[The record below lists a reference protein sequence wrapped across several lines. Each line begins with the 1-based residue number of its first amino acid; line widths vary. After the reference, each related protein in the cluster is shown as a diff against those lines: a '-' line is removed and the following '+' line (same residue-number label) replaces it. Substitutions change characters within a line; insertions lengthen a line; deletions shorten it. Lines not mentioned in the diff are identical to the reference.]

1 MESNL
6 FLTYMGDLM
15 AHKTDHSKNTLWYSS
30 TKLVFTKKKKKETR
44 RFIFLSFSFDFL
56 FLFLSQINK
65 TDLIFFLHYSYFH
78 SFFSKHTNYKSLRSH
93 DLRYSKLWAIT
104 IIQIHLSIEAISLMV
119 YIRTSYVFCF
129 GNLNPY
135 EIYGI
140 ITIH

>member
-1 MESNL
+1 MRKIHIYFN
-6 FLTYMGDLM
+6 FLWIC
-15 AHKTDHSKNTLWYSS
+15 AEI
-30 TKLVFTKKKKKETR
+30 KLVFIYKKETR
-44 RFIFLSFSFDFL
+44 RFIFLSFSFVFL

-65 TDLIFFLHYSYFH
+65 SDLILFFLHYSYFH

>member
-15 AHKTDHSKNTLWYSS
+15 AHKTDLSKNTLWYSS

-65 TDLIFFLHYSYFH
+65 RDLIFFFTLLLFPFLFLKTYKLQVFAIAWFKIFETLSNNYNTNPLINWSYI
-78 SFFSKHTNYKSLRSH
+78 SNGIYKNIL
-93 DLRYSKLWAIT
+93 
-104 IIQIHLSIEAISLMV
+104 
-119 YIRTSYVFCF
+119 CF
-129 GNLNPY
+129 LFW
-135 EIYGI
+135 ES
-140 ITIH
+140 